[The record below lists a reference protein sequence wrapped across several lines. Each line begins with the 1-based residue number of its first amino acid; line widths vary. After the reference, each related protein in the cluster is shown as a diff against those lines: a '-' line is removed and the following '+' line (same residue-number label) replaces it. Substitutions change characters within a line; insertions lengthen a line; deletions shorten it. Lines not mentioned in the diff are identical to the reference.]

1 MRDSTNDTP
10 NGQGD
15 GTRDGARDG
24 SGEAPP
30 IFDDMAAS
38 NDGAAKRQRM
48 WLYGAIGVGGALAA
62 AAVLVS
68 HNGPAATSAVAEPG
82 APGAVSSSGINTDQ
96 MTAQSLA
103 DSNYRAMNENR
114 LDSVENQLRGTNGNA
129 AEIARLNEQLQS
141 AQAQRGYADS
151 QGKPRP
157 AGARAG
163 PVSSAGAGTG
173 DSRDSEIA
181 ALKAQIASLRNNR
194 PTASDTRPT
203 PSPGYAGRAAGFG
216 PGGAG
221 YANASA
227 PVSGAGIG
235 AGGGNVVKVD
245 TYAASAGGKVAE
257 RANLIFADS
266 INYLPPNSI
275 ANATVIVGADAQA
288 GVRTQAEPIPVVL
301 RITSN
306 ARSVAQ
312 EGRLLQTHV
321 TGCLVN
327 GAAYAD
333 LSSEKVFVKLQ
344 KMTCSDDRGG
354 VAVSEVKGFV
364 AFAGKAGVRG
374 RVVSRE
380 GSFVLKSFLAGLVG
394 GIGKLGQNVAQSQ
407 LYNTNSTNG
416 ARPPIDLAT
425 VGIGAGGS
433 GVGAGSDAVSKYLIE
448 RAEQYQPV
456 VEMPTG
462 VSVEVVF
469 LDGGYV
475 R

>member
-1 MRDSTNDTP
+1 M
-10 NGQGD
+10 
-15 GTRDGARDG
+15 
-24 SGEAPP
+24 
-30 IFDDMAAS
+30 
-38 NDGAAKRQRM
+38 
-48 WLYGAIGVGGALAA
+48 
-62 AAVLVS
+62 
-68 HNGPAATSAVAEPG
+68 
-82 APGAVSSSGINTDQ
+82 
-96 MTAQSLA
+96 
-103 DSNYRAMNENR
+103 
-114 LDSVENQLRGTNGNA
+114 
-129 AEIARLNEQLQS
+129 
-141 AQAQRGYADS
+141 
-151 QGKPRP
+151 
-157 AGARAG
+157 
-163 PVSSAGAGTG
+163 
-173 DSRDSEIA
+173 
-181 ALKAQIASLRNNR
+181 
-194 PTASDTRPT
+194 
-203 PSPGYAGRAAGFG
+203 
-216 PGGAG
+216 
-221 YANASA
+221 
-227 PVSGAGIG
+227 
-235 AGGGNVVKVD
+235 
-245 TYAASAGGKVAE
+245 
-257 RANLIFADS
+257 
-266 INYLPPNSI
+266 
-275 ANATVIVGADAQA
+275 
-288 GVRTQAEPIPVVL
+288 
-301 RITSN
+301 
-306 ARSVAQ
+306 
-312 EGRLLQTHV
+312 LQTHV

-407 LYNTNSTNG
+407 LYNTNSSNG
-416 ARPPIDLAT
+416 ERPPIDLAT